1 MNQSEQAIIRHEL
14 SPNDGAI
21 VAAIRAQVAPMKGN
35 MVGPEARAM
44 FDQIMEQTPEAAGVT
59 YENGV
64 AGGVPGIWCRP
75 KSAHP
80 GNVIL
85 YLHGGAYVMGSVG
98 AYRKFVGQIAARTN
112 TTVFA
117 ADYRLAPEHVFPAAV
132 DDAQAAYRGLVE
144 QGDQR
149 IIVAGDSAGG
159 GLALVLLSLAQA
171 NSAAGNGLA
180 PSAGIILSPWT
191 DLAVTG
197 QSVQNR
203 ADEELFLTRDVLDAS
218 RKLYLRTRDATDPLA
233 SPLYGKL
240 KGLPP
245 IQLHVGT
252 SEILLDD
259 SLRYAVSARAQ
270 GVDATA
276 HVWEGMAH
284 VFPASV
290 GTFDAAD
297 QALSI
302 MAQFMHDK
310 LHAK

>member
-1 MNQSEQAIIRHEL
+1 M
-14 SPNDGAI
+14 
-21 VAAIRAQVAPMKGN
+21 VAAIRAQVASMKGS
-35 MVGPEARAM
+35 MAGIEARPM
-44 FDQIMEQTPEAAGVT
+44 FDHIMEQTPEAAGVT
-59 YENGV
+59 YQDGV
-64 AGGVPGIWCRP
+64 VGGVPGIWFRP
-75 KSAHP
+75 KSARP

-85 YLHGGAYVMGSVG
+85 YCHGGAYIMGSVR
-98 AYRKFVGQIAARTN
+98 AYRNFVGQIAARTV
-112 TTVFA
+112 TAVFSV
-117 ADYRLAPEHVFPAAV
+117 DYRLAPEHPFPAAV

-144 QGDQR
+144 QGAQR

-159 GLALVLLSLAQA
+159 GLALVLLSLAQV

-197 QSVQNR
+197 QSVHNR
-203 ADEELFLTRDVLDAS
+203 ADEELFLTRDVLEAA
-218 RKLYLRTRDATDPLA
+218 RKFYIGIRDPTDPLV

-259 SLRYAVSARAQ
+259 SIRYAERARAQ

-276 HVWEGMAH
+276 HVWEGMPH

-297 QALSI
+297 EALSI
-302 MAQFMHDK
+302 MAAFVHDK
-310 LHAK
+310 LRAQ